1 MVTWVL
7 LFGLCIVG
15 PLVVAQC
22 IGAMGESLREADDAW
37 IVGEDDDRA

>member
-7 LFGLCIVG
+7 LFGLCVVG

-22 IGAMGESLREADDAW
+22 IGAMGDNLRQADDAW
-37 IVGEDDDRA
+37 SGDDDDRA

>member
-7 LFGLCIVG
+7 LFGLCVVG

-22 IGAMGESLREADDAW
+22 IGAMGDSLKQADDALQ
-37 IVGEDDDRA
+37 ERDDDRA